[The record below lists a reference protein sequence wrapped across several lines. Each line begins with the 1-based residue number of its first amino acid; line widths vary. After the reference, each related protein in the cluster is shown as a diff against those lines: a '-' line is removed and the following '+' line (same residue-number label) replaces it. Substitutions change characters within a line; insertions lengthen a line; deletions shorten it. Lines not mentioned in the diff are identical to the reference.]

1 MSEIKENKNL
11 IFLVGPTGS
20 GKSRFKKKL
29 MNTLNGTVNE
39 CISVDDFFEK
49 DEIAKQIFSTFYRS
63 YFNEDK
69 DYRTKINANINT
81 NEYLPRIMESI
92 SDNQIN
98 NRLTDLDNIRSD
110 LEKLKTE
117 TEIPFS
123 QFVSNI
129 YFILRK
135 NHLNK
140 LFNQSI
146 CESLN
151 NKSHTIIETTGE
163 NINSITGWF
172 TGENKNEAIECDKI
186 EELHLNETQ
195 YDITVYFLY
204 RDQEDLKTAMENRFI
219 ENLTDFLSDNSNQ
232 EKKIPR
238 LPDITE
244 NKITENIEKLC
255 ALFHDTN
262 TKNFNV
268 KVVNGDND
276 PITLSNAK
284 TTITY
289 KYCEKKSGG
298 KIRHTRKKRSSHV
311 NKTRRHRITWADILK
326 KWESGSGITYP
337 KQLKGRFQWNT
348 TVLKNDGNVYYKQ
361 TFRTNAR
368 LPSIQDKSKFQE
380 HINKATNT
388 HVTSFLNPSKDT
400 MLVIPMPVKGKNY
413 ATLRDFIDNAPV
425 EQSKA
430 FWKHVA
436 KVSRKCMK
444 KWKEVYITVHGLG
457 VAYTH
462 VRISS
467 IPKYYFDKSLI

>member
-1 MSEIKENKNL
+1 
-11 IFLVGPTGS
+11 
-20 GKSRFKKKL
+20 
-29 MNTLNGTVNE
+29 
-39 CISVDDFFEK
+39 
-49 DEIAKQIFSTFYRS
+49 
-63 YFNEDK
+63 
-69 DYRTKINANINT
+69 
-81 NEYLPRIMESI
+81 SI

-98 NRLTDLDNIRSD
+98 NRLTDLENIRSD
-110 LEKLKTE
+110 LEKLQTE

-219 ENLTDFLSDNSNQ
+219 DNLTYFLSDPSN
-232 EKKIPR
+232 KIPR

-244 NKITENIEKLC
+244 NKITENITSLC

-268 KVVNGDND
+268 KVVNGDNVL
-276 PITLSNAK
+276 IQSSNN
-284 TTITY
+284 Y
-289 KYCEKKSGG
+289 NYCKESGG

-413 ATLRDFIDNAPV
+413 ATLR
-425 EQSKA
+425 
-430 FWKHVA
+430 
-436 KVSRKCMK
+436 
-444 KWKEVYITVHGLG
+444 
-457 VAYTH
+457 
-462 VRISS
+462 
-467 IPKYYFDKSLI
+467 